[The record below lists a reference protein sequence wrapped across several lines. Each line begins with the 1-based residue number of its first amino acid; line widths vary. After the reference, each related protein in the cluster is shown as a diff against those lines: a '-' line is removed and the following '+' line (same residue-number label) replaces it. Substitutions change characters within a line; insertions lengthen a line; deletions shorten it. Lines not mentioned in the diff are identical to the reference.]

1 LYGGDLDSIQPKDL
15 HVAFE
20 RSGFSMKRLLS
31 LAAAGLMCGA
41 AVVGASGVA
50 GASSVPSHGA
60 LHVGRMTVQPGGLI
74 NRVSGF
80 GSSSPTVSENWS
92 GYGALSPQK
101 FNYVHATF
109 VQPTVTCPGIANQY
123 TSNWVGIDGYNDQTV
138 EQDGTF
144 GFCAGKGNTTPK
156 YVAWY
161 EMYPASSAL
170 EFSVKPGDI
179 IDTSVTYANGQFTT
193 AVSDLT
199 SGKSFSVSSK
209 IANAQRSSAEWIIE
223 RPALCNNA
231 GTKCF
236 LAELANY
243 KSTAMSG
250 ATASV
255 DGGAVKNVGGF
266 HNIPIYMID
275 PINRGFVSL
284 DTVGPLSG
292 PSFGATWD
300 RHGTTTPIT
309 LNPKG

>member
-1 LYGGDLDSIQPKDL
+1 
-15 HVAFE
+15 
-20 RSGFSMKRLLS
+20 
-31 LAAAGLMCGA
+31 
-41 AVVGASGVA
+41 
-50 GASSVPSHGA
+50 
-60 LHVGRMTVQPGGLI
+60 MTVQPGGLI

-80 GSSSPTVSENWS
+80 GSSTPTVSENWS

-109 VQPTVTCPGIANQY
+109 VQPAVTCPGIANQY

-144 GFCAGKGNTTPK
+144 GFCAGKGNTTPE

-161 EMYPASSAL
+161 EMYPGPSA
-170 EFSVKPGDI
+170 EVFSVKPGDI
-179 IDTSVTYANGQFTT
+179 IDTSVHYVNGKFTMAET
-193 AVSDLT
+193 DLT
-199 SGKSFSVSSK
+199 SGKSFSVTAK
-209 IANAQRSSAEWIIE
+209 NASAERSSAEWIIE

-243 KSTAMSG
+243 NSTSMSG

-266 HNIPIYMID
+266 HNVPIYMID
-275 PINRGFVSL
+275 PINRGFISL
-284 DTVGPLSG
+284 DTVGALSG

-300 RHGTTTPIT
+300 RHGTTTPIA
-309 LNPKG
+309 LG